1 MSQQEGR
8 SVVVVGGGFAGVTLA
23 RRLERRMPRE
33 WNIYLLSR
41 ENYITYNPLL
51 AEVVGASILPG
62 HVVAPVRQMV
72 RRTCF
77 RMVDVTGA
85 DLDRREVRY
94 RDGREGRVAYDH
106 LVLACGVRANPGMV
120 PGMAEHAFPFNLLGD
135 ALSLRNRILMEL
147 ERAELEDDPRRRR
160 LRTTFIVVGGGF
172 SGVELAAEI
181 NDFVGKV
188 NRYYPGVERGDCR
201 VALVHGAD
209 RLLGEIS
216 PTLGDYTARKMRRA
230 GVDVR
235 VNARVARVNAEG
247 VELQSG
253 ERIEGLNVISTIG
266 TAPRALIQSLAL
278 PMAKGRVRTDPDMS
292 VPAHPGV
299 WAIGDCAAVVNAY
312 DGRTCPPTAQ
322 FAVQQARQLAD
333 NITRGVSGEATRPF
347 RYRPRG
353 QLASIGRN
361 KAVAELFGIRLH
373 GFIAWLLW
381 RGFYLLHIPTL
392 GRKVRVFL
400 EWNWEMLFP
409 PDIVHLRFTR
419 TPYLPAEQADIER
432 PAPEERRAQ
441 DE

>member
-23 RRLERRMPRE
+23 KGLERRLPRD
-33 WNIYLLSR
+33 WHIHLLSR
-41 ENYITYNPLL
+41 ENYITYSPLL

-62 HVVAPVRQMV
+62 HVVAPVRQV
-72 RRTCF
+72 VHRTRF
-77 RMVDVTGA
+77 RMVDVTGI
-85 DLDRREVRY
+85 DLDRRELRY
-94 RDGREGRVAYDH
+94 RDGRDGRLAYDH
-106 LVLACGVRANPGMV
+106 LVLACGVQANQGMI
-120 PGMAEHAFPFNLLGD
+120 PGMAEHAFPFKLLGD
-135 ALSLRNRILMEL
+135 ALALRNRILMEL

-160 LRTTFIVVGGGF
+160 LRTAFIVVGGGF

-181 NDFVGKV
+181 NDFVDKV
-188 NRYYPGVERGDCR
+188 HKYYPSVERRDCK
-201 VALVHGAD
+201 VALVHDAD

-216 PTLGDYTARKMRRA
+216 PTLGHYTARKMRKA

-235 VNARVARVNAEG
+235 VNARVARVDAEG
-247 VELQSG
+247 VELESG
-253 ERIEGLNVISTIG
+253 ERIESYNVISTIG

-278 PMAKGRVRTDPDMS
+278 PKAKGRVRTDPDMS

-299 WAIGDCAAVVNAY
+299 WAIGDCAAVTNAY
-312 DGRTCPPTAQ
+312 DGRPCPPTAQ
-322 FAVQQARQLAD
+322 FAMRQARQLAD
-333 NITRGVSGEATRPF
+333 NIARSVRGEATQPF

-381 RGFYLLHIPTL
+381 RGFYLLHMPTL

-419 TPYLPAEQADIER
+419 TENQKGVGGT
-432 PAPEERRAQ
+432 
-441 DE
+441 